1 MNPVN
6 DDPTLGIASAP
17 GDLPMPMLL
26 ERQARRASQFR
37 HDNTVQPSAP
47 LPDEPVTIS
56 ATSGAALPI
65 DRAELWYTVDGSQP
79 GPASQRLSMPLAQVL
94 WEPRVGYLN
103 EWAVTVPPQP
113 AGTIVRYQ
121 IAGYRLGADRPEW
134 LAHDGTGFW
143 YRYGADGIT
152 TFAYR
157 VRAERQD
164 LPDWMQDA
172 VIYHIFLDRFH
183 NGTENGVWPAGQQ
196 PLAKHGGN
204 LQGVIQALPYLAE
217 LGVNCLWLSPLGPAE
232 SYHRY
237 DQTSFTDIDP
247 ILGDLAT
254 MRQLVA
260 AAHARGLRLILDY
273 VPSHASWQMPAFLA
287 AQADQKAPSA
297 SWFIFEQW
305 PDKYRSFLGI
315 IPQLVSLNTNDPG
328 LRRFLIDSARYW
340 LCDVGFDG
348 LRLDHSIGHG
358 LDFWVQFCTELET
371 VKPAVAL
378 FGEATDTPENLQRQ
392 AGRLQGVLD
401 FPLAEALR
409 LTFGLGRWGVT
420 ELAGFLRSHF
430 ALMAHGPG
438 LVGFFDN
445 HDMDRLLFLAEND
458 SRRLRLA
465 ALALLTLPGPIT
477 LYYGTEIGLSQP
489 ASKAAGGFGGDHV
502 VRGNMVWDPA
512 GWDHSLLTFFRDLIA
527 LRRQSAALRRG
538 HWSLRQLDDQRQLL
552 VYEMAQGAE
561 KLAIWF
567 NLGDE
572 PVNGPDMSPLLTTTG
587 DWTGALPPLSGA
599 VFGQDS
605 G

>member
-1 MNPVN
+1 
-6 DDPTLGIASAP
+6 
-17 GDLPMPMLL
+17 MPMLL

-37 HDNTVQPSAP
+37 HDNTIQPSAP
-47 LPDEPVTIS
+47 LPEEPVTIV

-65 DRAELWYTVDGSQP
+65 ERVELWYTVDGSL
-79 GPASQRLSMPLAQVL
+79 PAPTGLRLPMPLARVQ

-103 EWAVTVPPQP
+103 EWAATMPPQP
-113 AGTIVRYQ
+113 AGTIVRYR
-121 IAGYRLGADRPEW
+121 IAGFRLGADRPEW

-143 YRYGADGIT
+143 YRYGAAGIT

-157 VRAERQD
+157 VQIARRN

-183 NGTENGVWPAGQQ
+183 NGTQQGAWPDGLQ
-196 PLAKHGGN
+196 PQAKHGGN
-204 LQGVIQALPYLAE
+204 LRGIIQALPYLAE

-237 DQTSFTDIDP
+237 DQTSFTEIDP
-247 ILGDLAT
+247 LLGDIAT
-254 MRQLVA
+254 MRQLVVA
-260 AAHARGLRLILDY
+260 AYARGIRLILDY
-273 VPSHASWQMPAFLA
+273 VPSHASWQMPEFLA
-287 AQADQKAPSA
+287 AQADQDAPTA
-297 SWFIFEQW
+297 GWFIFDQW
-305 PDKYRSFLGI
+305 PDQYRSFLGH

-358 LDFWVQFCTELET
+358 MDFWVQFCAELEAA
-371 VKPAVAL
+371 KPDVAL
-378 FGEATDTPENLQRQ
+378 FGEATDTPENLRRQ

-409 LTFGLGRWGVT
+409 LTLGLGGWGVA

-430 ALMAHGPG
+430 ALMATGPG

-445 HDMDRLLFLAEND
+445 HDMDRLLFLAEED

-465 ALALLTLPGPIT
+465 ALALLTLPGPACI
-477 LYYGTEIGLSQP
+477 YYGTEIGLSQP

-502 VRGNMVWDPA
+502 VRGDMVWDPA
-512 GWDHSLLTFFRDLIA
+512 GWDQPLLTFFRALIA

-538 HWSLRQLDDQRQLL
+538 HWSLCQLDTERQLL
-552 VYEMAQGAE
+552 VYQLALEGE
-561 KLAIWF
+561 KLEIWF

-572 PVNGPDMSPLLTTTG
+572 PLSGPGTSPLLTTT
-587 DWTGALPPLSGA
+587 DSWSGALRPLSGA
-599 VFGQDS
+599 VFRLDTHPPNRS
-605 G
+605 ND